1 MMDHLTVSAHDS
13 AESVEL
19 ILPTKTASV
28 LTWDQP
34 KVEDESRQEL
44 MNSSVEDGER
54 QGVEEET
61 KDDVPVEDLASEH
74 KLSDATTS
82 PCGDESVVVEQT
94 SDEQIVMD
102 EMATQLFNV
111 EKDQKQAME
120 MEEQPT
126 QQSEQPADE
135 EAVNEQV
142 VKTKGGWLTSKFS
155 CNPTC
160 CAAPDV
166 GAFDVRDTEDVNKQ
180 LAAEQSPVNE
190 PIEEPVAKAPSS
202 EEPTEMPV
210 SKAPSIEEPSQV
222 SEENVVEKAVIEKV
236 LVKNKAGKS
245 WTGKIQKKK
254 ALLKKLSKKLSGKKS
269 KNSGPQPIAQEKLP
283 VIVENPATIKS
294 TVAEEEV
301 VSIKPSD
308 SKTASVENPEV
319 VSLRKTSSS
328 LMDKDEEDEKEVE
341 AEHQTND
348 PSSPMKKSPAKR
360 KTLSL
365 ANILGL
371 GACSVKPET
380 LDEFKIDRVESDG
393 YEGGSDITN
402 ENETAPKGLF
412 SCGVVPT
419 SRRKKSGIFDRLD
432 SVQSDAA
439 VGQTSEIGEDELR
452 ALTEQVHLSFIG
464 EDDTAEEVMNESTES
479 EPQRRTVSSIPAERR
494 EIKVKKSSSIQDEPQ
509 HEERA
514 SPPIQDKSRQQAA
527 PPEKKEIKLKKTN
540 SKEDK
545 SRQRAAPSE
554 KKEINLK
561 KTNSKENKPRQR
573 AAPSE
578 KKEKAK
584 QTNSRENNPRQQA
597 APAPEKRVTKV
608 EKKRKNT
615 ESECKATK
623 PHRSS
628 YGTVI
633 VPQRSSEKPLG
644 KPSELDEIL
653 QITKSNSSGLAASSS
668 STDDDTFVGHMEAK
682 FDLYNEKYGLIQ
694 RFGKHLDELKEK
706 QAEVHAKELEVEE
719 AQEAVERATTISTMK
734 RRKKELARIQQQ
746 LEKLRKEEEAV
757 KVPVAR
763 LHDLLNTQLDST
775 STAEESST
783 LLDARKLF
791 MCVPGI
797 AACHGNNA
805 DEEDNDSV
813 HSDTSTINTLDN
825 QLIAELGRREEKNDD
840 ERVRNSRI
848 EHVLDVICG

>member
-1 MMDHLTVSAHDS
+1 
-13 AESVEL
+13 
-19 ILPTKTASV
+19 
-28 LTWDQP
+28 
-34 KVEDESRQEL
+34 
-44 MNSSVEDGER
+44 
-54 QGVEEET
+54 
-61 KDDVPVEDLASEH
+61 
-74 KLSDATTS
+74 
-82 PCGDESVVVEQT
+82 
-94 SDEQIVMD
+94 
-102 EMATQLFNV
+102 
-111 EKDQKQAME
+111 
-120 MEEQPT
+120 
-126 QQSEQPADE
+126 
-135 EAVNEQV
+135 
-142 VKTKGGWLTSKFS
+142 
-155 CNPTC
+155 
-160 CAAPDV
+160 
-166 GAFDVRDTEDVNKQ
+166 
-180 LAAEQSPVNE
+180 
-190 PIEEPVAKAPSS
+190 
-202 EEPTEMPV
+202 
-210 SKAPSIEEPSQV
+210 
-222 SEENVVEKAVIEKV
+222 
-236 LVKNKAGKS
+236 
-245 WTGKIQKKK
+245 
-254 ALLKKLSKKLSGKKS
+254 
-269 KNSGPQPIAQEKLP
+269 
-283 VIVENPATIKS
+283 
-294 TVAEEEV
+294 V

-348 PSSPMKKSPAKR
+348 PSSPKTKSPAKR
-360 KTLSL
+360 KALSL

-393 YEGGSDITN
+393 YDGGSDITN

-419 SRRKKSGIFDRLD
+419 SPRNKRGIFDRLN

-439 VGQTSEIGEDELR
+439 VGQTSDIGEDELR
-452 ALTEQVHLSFIG
+452 ALTQQVNLPFIG
-464 EDDTAEEVMNESTES
+464 EDNTAEVEMNESTES
-479 EPQRRTVSSIPAERR
+479 EPQQRSVSSIPERR
-494 EIKVKKSSSIQDEPQ
+494 EIKVKKSSSIQEAEPQ

-514 SPPIQDKSRQQAA
+514 SPPIQEPFQQAA
-527 PPEKKEIKLKKTN
+527 PSEKKEIKLKKTN

-545 SRQRAAPSE
+545 PRQRPAPSE
-554 KKEINLK
+554 KKEIKLK
-561 KTNSKENKPRQR
+561 KSNSKENKPRQR

-584 QTNSRENNPRQQA
+584 QTSSREDRPRQQA
-597 APAPEKRVTKV
+597 ATAPEKRVTKV

-623 PHRSS
+623 PHHSS

-719 AQEAVERATTISTMK
+719 KQEAVERATTISSMK
-734 RRKKELARIQQQ
+734 RRKKELARTQRQ
-746 LEKLRKEEEAV
+746 LQKLRKEEEAV

-763 LHDLLNTQLDST
+763 LHDLLNTQLDSA
-775 STAEESST
+775 STAEESAT

-825 QLIAELGRREEKNDD
+825 QLIAELGRREEIIDD
-840 ERVRNSRI
+840 RVHNSRI